1 MTDKTVANLSLLP
14 RCQVEKAKPELLPPA
29 LTAAMSHFAG
39 DSEEGLSPSSPSKR
53 RRRSVQLIAALSRRR
68 LELEATPA
76 SITHHSFLRLK
87 IRSFISRLHVRTS
100 SSASVAPELPPNRWM
115 QIWLLLVEDPDD
127 AVREVARQARQ
138 THAGPCTQPAAH
150 SLRIAG
156 CLTPHRFH
164 VRWQAFTS
172 NPQRILTH
180 ARWLVEQ
187 LQSNTDSSCST
198 AKAEVLRLFATLQA
212 RPPPL

>member
-1 MTDKTVANLSLLP
+1 MTDKTIANLSLLP
-14 RCQVEKAKPELLPPA
+14 RCQVEKAKPELLRPA

-39 DSEEGLSPSSPSKR
+39 DSKEGLSPSSPKER
-53 RRRSVQLIAALSRRR
+53 RRTSVQRTAALSRRR

-100 SSASVAPELPPNRWM
+100 SSASVAPEPPKRWM
-115 QIWLLLVEDPDD
+115 QIWLLLVQDPDD

-138 THAGPCTQPAAH
+138 FTQAPVHTAAR
-150 SLRIAG
+150 SLCIAG
-156 CLTPHRFH
+156 CLTPRRFN

-180 ARWLVEQ
+180 ARWLVEK
-187 LQSNTDSSCST
+187 LQSNTDSSWST
-198 AKAEVLRLFATLQA
+198 AKAEVLHLFATLQA
-212 RPPPL
+212 RPPP